1 MLHAQEIL
9 NLKKRLNEICMKH
22 TGQLLNKIE
31 DALERDNFMTA
42 EMAEE
47 FGLVDKVI
55 DKRPEMPPPGA
66 VS

>member
-1 MLHAQEIL
+1 
-9 NLKKRLNEICMKH
+9 MKH

-31 DALERDNFMTA
+31 DTLERDNFMTA
-42 EMAEE
+42 EMAED

>member
-1 MLHAQEIL
+1 
-9 NLKKRLNEICMKH
+9 MKH
-22 TGQLLNKIE
+22 TGQPLNKIE

-42 EMAEE
+42 EMAKD